1 MRLTKNVFIKKICPS
16 ARATDN
22 PPLKQHADGTCHR
35 YRGRRTYETAHT
47 RDGVEQVSI
56 SSRQQWPE
64 RPIRPWPCVHQ
75 SSELLPATAPR
86 AARGRINAREAV
98 GCIGLGSCGLAPS
111 LLVSPGDREDHLYLT
126 SRLTHKRNNFLQPFP
141 PARSNNKLPMRT
153 YHEPR
158 QYTNFGRQ
166 MARRNTENEII
177 IVWDFPTCF

>member
-1 MRLTKNVFIKKICPS
+1 MPKCAIDRQHTAQTTC
-16 ARATDN
+16 RWH
-22 PPLKQHADGTCHR
+22 PPHR
-35 YRGRRTYETAHT
+35 YSGRRTYKTVHN

-111 LLVSPGDREDHLYLT
+111 LLASPGDREDHLYLT
-126 SRLTHKRNNFLQPFP
+126 PRLTHKRNNFLQPP
-141 PARSNNKLPMRT
+141 PRPIQQQTA
-153 YHEPR
+153 HE
-158 QYTNFGRQ
+158 N
-166 MARRNTENEII
+166 
-177 IVWDFPTCF
+177 VS